1 VRAGR
6 GGCGVA
12 RQNRPALTI
21 QDYWGAPEP
30 YGLLT
35 LDWTDV
41 GYPAVI
47 STLQALMPPRT
58 GPGVG

>member
-1 VRAGR
+1 VT
-6 GGCGVA
+6 GGDG
-12 RQNRPALTI
+12 TI
-21 QDYWGAPEP
+21 QNYWGAPEP

-47 STLQALMPPRT
+47 SMLQALMPPRI